1 MHEQNKPSS
10 AEAEAKQS
18 DATSGRRDFLKG
30 VATASAAGVA
40 MVQQA
45 QAAAPAVNAAAAKLS
60 DVDAKAAESGRLIPR
75 PGSDFMVDVIKSLN
89 LEYVAAN
96 PGSSFRSL
104 HESVVNYGGN
114 KAPELITCLHE
125 ESSVAIAHGY
135 AKASGKPMAV
145 MAHGSVGFQHAAMAV
160 YNAWC
165 DRVPLIMFGG
175 NGIDADKRR
184 PGTEWSHSVQDPA
197 LLLRDYLKW
206 DDAPGSLQHFA
217 ESTVRA
223 YRVATTGQMGPVVIM
238 ADIDLQEDA
247 IHGNTPTIP
256 KLRPTLPLQGD
267 TGALQEAAK
276 LLLNAKNP
284 VILADRAT
292 RNQEGVK
299 ALVKLAESLQA
310 PVVDLGGRMNFPN
323 THHLCL
329 SDQKRAL
336 VRDADVI
343 LMLEVFDPWGQVNGL
358 SDPFKTVRPEAKPD
372 VKIITIG
379 MNDVSIRSNYQ
390 DFQRFLSVEMAI
402 PGEAQ
407 ACMPILTD
415 YILKNATAA
424 QKASFEARREPMK
437 KRWELQLK
445 DAKEGAALG
454 WDASPISTA
463 RLAMETFEV
472 IKNEPWCLA
481 VSDRIAWA
489 RKLWPTSEYHQ
500 MLGGS
505 GGQGVGYGL
514 PASVG
519 AALAN
524 KSLGRMTVTFQ
535 PDGDLLYAPGALWTA
550 AHHKIPLL
558 MVMHNNG
565 GYYQE
570 VMHLQRMASLHNRR
584 TDQAWIG
591 NSLRNPDIDYAKIAQ
606 GMGVWAEGPIK
617 DPAQLKGALQR
628 ALAEV
633 KQGRPA
639 LLDVVCQAR

>member
-1 MHEQNKPSS
+1 MLKQNKPSNADAVS
-10 AEAEAKQS
+10 ETSEAS
-18 DATSGRRDFLKG
+18 SGRRDFLKG

-45 QAAAPAVNAAAAKLS
+45 QAATPAVNAAAAKLS
-60 DVDAKAAESGRLIPR
+60 DVDAKAVESGRLIPR

-135 AKASGKPMAV
+135 AKAAGKPMAV

-165 DRVPLIMFGG
+165 DRVPVIMFGG

-197 LLLRDYLKW
+197 LLLRDYVKW

-247 IHGNTPTIP
+247 IHGKTPTIP
-256 KLRPTLPLQGD
+256 KLRPTLSLQGD

-276 LLLNAKNP
+276 LLLNAKSP

-299 ALVKLAESLQA
+299 ALLKLAESLQA
-310 PVVDLGGRMNFPN
+310 PVVDLGGRMNFPS

-343 LMLEVFDPWGQVNGL
+343 LMLEVYDPWGQVNGL
-358 SDPFKTVRPEAKPD
+358 SDPFKTVRPEATPD

-407 ACMPILTD
+407 ASMPILTD

-437 KRWELQLK
+437 KRWDKQLQ
-445 DAKEGAALG
+445 DAKEGAALA

-463 RLAMETFEV
+463 RLAMETYEV

-489 RKLWPTSEYHQ
+489 RKLWPTTEYHQ

-524 KSLGRMTVTFQ
+524 KALGRMTVTFQ

-617 DPAQLKGALQR
+617 DPGLLKGALQR
-628 ALAEV
+628 AVAEV
-633 KQGRPA
+633 KKGQPA